1 MPDATVYWRNYCK
14 EYDELLTY
22 MEKVGIYTREL
33 SKKINRKIIV
43 RERKCNLWHV
53 TWLEVDSSNISKFK
67 PKLWNKDIDKIEK
80 KSEKRGDDRVK
91 LLKA

>member
-1 MPDATVYWRNYCK
+1 
-14 EYDELLTY
+14 

-67 PKLWNKDIDKIEK
+67 PKL
-80 KSEKRGDDRVK
+80 
-91 LLKA
+91 